1 MTRFIYDQFSK
12 DYLETILTPYGQIE
26 TAKQVTD
33 EIREIDLYFIP
44 NSAILAPELGL
55 IGRLAITPC
64 LFEPY
69 RNPVT
74 VKEIRDCLLK
84 LFALTSQSERIA
96 SRNKQRLSLSELPK
110 LWIITPTLSKRILT
124 EFGAQA
130 QELGVY
136 QLANSLRT
144 GIVVVHQLAVTRE
157 TLWLRLLGRGKV
169 QQRGIDELL
178 NLPTDEPL
186 KSAII
191 EILYSLQKNLEV
203 NQSFRR
209 TRGERVN
216 DEIST
221 IVSARESFS

>member
-26 TAKQVTD
+26 TAKQVAD
-33 EIREIDLYFIP
+33 EVREIDLYFIP
-44 NSAILAPELGL
+44 NSRILPPELGL

-74 VKEIRDCLLK
+74 VKEIGDCLLK
-84 LFALTSQSERIA
+84 LLALTSQLQRIA
-96 SRNKQRLSLSELPK
+96 SRNKERLSPSELPK
-110 LWIITPTLSKRILT
+110 LWIITPTASKRILA
-124 EFGAQA
+124 EFGAQT
-130 QELGVY
+130 QVESGVY

-144 GIVVVHQLAVTRE
+144 GIIVIHQLTVTKE

-169 QQRGIDELL
+169 QQQGIDELL
-178 NLPTDEPL
+178 SLPRDEPL

-191 EILYSLQKNLEV
+191 EILYTLQKNLEV
-203 NQSFRR
+203 NQ
-209 TRGERVN
+209 TLAKPEERVN

-221 IVSARESFS
+221 IVSGR